1 MFVFPGIKVCMFV
14 VYPQVY
20 CLMLCQAMA
29 LLVVYVLQFFNTML
43 LGSLYISFTIAAT
56 VVFIAQVCTYATKN
70 ANVMDI
76 KSVN

>member
-1 MFVFPGIKVCMFV
+1 MFV
-14 VYPQVY
+14 VFAQVH

-29 LLVVYVLQFFNTML
+29 LLVVYMLQFFNTML
-43 LGSLYISFTIAAT
+43 IGSLYISFTIAAT

-70 ANVMDI
+70 ANVIDT